1 MDPKKRLLFAAVML
15 IICIANYMRMP
26 DSETIRGVAFLQI
39 FAIGALFA
47 VVIRE
52 VLGRI
57 NNK

>member
-15 IICIANYMRMP
+15 IICSANYMRLP
-26 DSETIRGVAFLQI
+26 DSETIRGVVFLQI
-39 FAIGALFA
+39 FAIDALFA

-52 VLGRI
+52 ILGRI